1 MNAKKL
7 IIAAAVFAAAGS
19 AMADQTFPYVE
30 FSNVPSTKTRAE
42 VAAEVNKP
50 AVAQSEY
57 VEFNKVPR
65 GKTRAEV
72 RAELQQAYANGELA
86 AARNTEFV
94 EFTNVAS
101 TKTREEVR
109 NEAIQAAKAK
119 NVRSGS

>member
-7 IIAAAVFAAAGS
+7 IVAAAVFAAAGS
-19 AMADQTFPYVE
+19 ALADQTFPYVE
-30 FSNVPSTKTRAE
+30 FSNVQSTKTRAD
-42 VAAEVNKP
+42 VAAEVKQP
-50 AVAQSEY
+50 VVAQTEY

-86 AARNTEFV
+86 AARNTEYV

-101 TKTREEVR
+101 TKTRDEVR
-109 NEAIQAAKAK
+109 NEVIQAAKAK
-119 NVRSGS
+119 SSAAH

>member
-1 MNAKKL
+1 MNAKQL

-30 FSNVPSTKTRAE
+30 FSNAPSTKTRAE
-42 VAAEVNKP
+42 VAAEVRTP

-72 RAELQQAYANGELA
+72 RAELQQAYASGELA
-86 AARNTEFV
+86 AIRNTEFV
-94 EFTNVAS
+94 EFSHVAS
-101 TKTREEVR
+101 TRTREEVR
-109 NEAIQAAKAK
+109 KEAIQAAKAK
-119 NVRSGS
+119 NVGSGS